1 MPQSGGS
8 RPGSISLPKF
18 TAQPGWWV
26 MAKVYVSSTIVD
38 LEAERQGRQLSDF
51 RSSSDQGT
59 GRWVRA
65 PQSRADG
72 LV

>member
-1 MPQSGGS
+1 
-8 RPGSISLPKF
+8 
-18 TAQPGWWV
+18 

-38 LEAERQGRQLSDF
+38 LEAERQARQLSDF

-65 PQSRADG
+65 PRSRADG
-72 LV
+72 LVESSLKHQEHGQQQAERGNH

>member
-1 MPQSGGS
+1 
-8 RPGSISLPKF
+8 
-18 TAQPGWWV
+18 

-38 LEAERQGRQLSDF
+38 LEAEREAHQLSDF

-65 PQSRADG
+65 PRSGADG
-72 LV
+72 LGESSLKHQEHGQQQAERGNH